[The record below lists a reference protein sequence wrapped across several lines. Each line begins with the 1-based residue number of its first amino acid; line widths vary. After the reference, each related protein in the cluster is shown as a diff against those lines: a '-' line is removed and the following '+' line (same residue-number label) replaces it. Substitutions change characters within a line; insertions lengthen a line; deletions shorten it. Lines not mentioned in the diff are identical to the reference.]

1 MPPRVLTV
9 SSQEGGQKLLQ
20 FLARRLDIPQSMF
33 HRWIRTGQVRRN
45 GARCKAFDRVQEGDE
60 IRVPPFAEA
69 IAQRDPSKGNAA
81 PLPPL
86 LYKDET
92 LFIFNKPAGLAVQS
106 GTGHDDNLATRL
118 AIHCTADTFR
128 PTPAHRLDRDTSG
141 IILVARSY
149 TMLSQLH
156 EAFRER
162 EGIVKEYLAWVSG
175 SWPHASPQVL
185 EDKMMKKADARGYE
199 RMVVG
204 EGADASCTVTLL
216 HRYPTRSLVLV
227 RLHTGLTHQI
237 RVQLSSRGFPLMGDV
252 KYGGPSLCEGKTQN
266 GTQKMHQN
274 MMLHAVRVR
283 LPWGDV
289 HTCLPEWTGAHALP
303 QGFTLPPL

>member
-9 SSQEGGQKLLQ
+9 SPQEGGQKLLQ
-20 FLARRLDIPQSMF
+20 FLARRLDIPQAMF

-45 GARCKAFDRVQEGDE
+45 GARCKAFDRLQAGDE
-60 IRVPPFAEA
+60 IRVPPFAGA
-69 IAQRDPSKGNAA
+69 IAQRDPSKGSAA
-81 PLPPL
+81 PLPPI
-86 LYKDET
+86 LYKDDN
-92 LFIFNKPAGLAVQS
+92 LFVFNKPAGLAVQS
-106 GTGHDDNLATRL
+106 GTGHDDSLAKRL

-149 TMLSQLH
+149 TMLRQLH
-156 EAFRER
+156 DAFRER
-162 EGIVKEYLAWVSG
+162 EGIVKEYLAWVAG
-175 SWPHASPQVL
+175 SWPHDSTQLLKDTMAKV
-185 EDKMMKKADARGYE
+185 ADARGYE

-204 EGADASCTVTLL
+204 EGHEALCEVTLL

-237 RVQLSSRGFPLMGDV
+237 RVQLSSRGFPLIGDG
-252 KYGGPSLCEGKTQN
+252 KYGTPKN
-266 GTQKMHQN
+266 GDA
-274 MMLHAVRVR
+274 MMLHAVRVG

-289 HTCLPEWTGAHALP
+289 HTCLPEWTGVHALP
-303 QGFTLPPL
+303 HDFALPPL

>member
-9 SSQEGGQKLLQ
+9 TPQEGGQKLLQ

-45 GARCKAFDRVQEGDE
+45 SARCKAFDRVQEGDE

-69 IAQRDPSKGNAA
+69 IAQRDPSKGSAA
-81 PLPPL
+81 PLPAL
-86 LYKDET
+86 LYKDDD
-92 LFIFNKPAGLAVQS
+92 LFIFNKPAGLAVQA

-118 AIHCTADTFR
+118 AIHCKADTFR

-149 TMLSQLH
+149 SMLHQLH

-162 EGIVKEYLAWVSG
+162 EGIIKEYLAWVSG
-175 SWPHASPQVL
+175 SWPHDTPQLL
-185 EDKMMKKADARGYE
+185 EDKMAKVADANGYE

-204 EGADASCTVTLL
+204 QGADAACTVTLL

-252 KYGGPSLCEGKTQN
+252 KYGGPAVQASTQQN
-266 GTQKMHQN
+266 GVAKGN
-274 MMLHAVRVR
+274 SMMLHAVRVR

-289 HTCLPEWTGAHALP
+289 HTCLPDWTGTHALP
-303 QGFTLPPL
+303 HDFALPPL

>member
-9 SSQEGGQKLLQ
+9 SPQEGGQKLLQ

-69 IAQRDPSKGNAA
+69 IAQRDPNKGSAA
-81 PLPPL
+81 PLPAL
-86 LYKDET
+86 LYKDEN
-92 LFIFNKPAGLAVQS
+92 LFIFNKPAGLAVQA
-106 GTGHDDNLATRL
+106 GTGHEDNLAKRL
-118 AIHCTADTFR
+118 AIHCTTDTFR

-149 TMLSQLH
+149 AMLSQLH
-156 EAFRER
+156 GAFRER

-175 SWPHASPQVL
+175 AWPYDTPQTL
-185 EDKMMKKADARGYE
+185 EDKMAKVADARGYE
-199 RMVVG
+199 RMAVG
-204 EGADASCTVTLL
+204 QIEQGADASCTVTLL

-237 RVQLSSRGFPLMGDV
+237 RVQLSSRGFPLIGDM
-252 KYGGPSLCEGKTQN
+252 KYGGPALHQDAPHKT
-266 GTQKMHQN
+266 GTG

-289 HTCLPEWTGAHALP
+289 HTCLPDWTGTHALP
-303 QGFTLPPL
+303 QGCSLPPL